1 VAERLR
7 RQRRL
12 CHHRDARAVTRTIA
26 TRADAVAHSTTL
38 TDACA
43 HSGANSCPDAGTYSC
58 ADPSADPSAHTGPN
72 SCADTGTDACAD
84 TTTTATTTTAAT
96 AAATT
101 AATTTGA
108 VTDLWRDRDL
118 GQPRPLAVDSGR

>member
-26 TRADAVAHSTTL
+26 TRADAVAHSNTL

-43 HSGANSCPDAGTYSC
+43 HSGANSCPDAGTYS
-58 ADPSADPSAHTGPN
+58 SADPSAHTGPN

-96 AAATT
+96 AAT
-101 AATTTGA
+101 TTTGA